1 MNKFPYI
8 KGPKDA
14 QSYSGFVAEDDTV
27 TLDMSAFIN
36 DLYTQ
41 AIEKV
46 DTLLLAFLKD
56 HKNLEEVLELLRAL
70 GYTITPPQLLK
81 TLPRKNN
88 RLVMQDL
95 LDLEYGYSDS
105 ARIYDV
111 KDIQHVIDG
120 PTFFVSGERTDFVTI
135 AEVRDMYNKYADL
148 HFTTELSLLADGV
161 YHSIERIALLGLD
174 VRQQEYGLV
183 FSDSK

>member
-1 MNKFPYI
+1 
-8 KGPKDA
+8 
-14 QSYSGFVAEDDTV
+14 
-27 TLDMSAFIN
+27 
-36 DLYTQ
+36 
-41 AIEKV
+41 
-46 DTLLLAFLKD
+46 
-56 HKNLEEVLELLRAL
+56 
-70 GYTITPPQLLK
+70 
-81 TLPRKNN
+81 
-88 RLVMQDL
+88 MQDL